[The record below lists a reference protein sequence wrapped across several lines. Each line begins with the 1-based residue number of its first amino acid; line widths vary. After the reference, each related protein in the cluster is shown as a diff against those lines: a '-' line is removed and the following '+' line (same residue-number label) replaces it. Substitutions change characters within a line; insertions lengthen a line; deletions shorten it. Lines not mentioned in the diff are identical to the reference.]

1 MHPAVSLGRL
11 PGCVSSTKKSVTS
24 PLHFVVFLGS
34 TNMFSLSNELQSF
47 VSASSR
53 LHFLDLGS
61 FWRAF
66 NYGFCWQFGVSASTV
81 LPSNLCLF
89 CVYSGCV
96 LLHFFKFYIFWRTLL
111 CDSCCSTR
119 WVLVQVALYL
129 FLCFWHILLHDFCC
143 STRWELLQVALFF
156 LLDLSDMIFL
166 SNPFAVLC
174 KCYLR
179 LHFFG
184 F

>member
-111 CDSCCSTR
+111 CDSCCSTW

-129 FLCFWHILLHDFCC
+129 FPFFSDAFC
-143 STRWELLQVALFF
+143 SVISVA
-156 LLDLSDMIFL
+156 
-166 SNPFAVLC
+166 ARC
-174 KCYLR
+174 KCYHCYVR
-179 LHFFG
+179 LHFAYFLVWLTYSHVESTWICRIR
-184 F
+184 